1 MLWLKIRAGVLR
13 VMSGGETYIV
23 QPSTWERLRLLWM
36 FRNFPRL
43 SEPVLS
49 QAERALV
56 EKLFLQSRPLAQ
68 ARGLSAGDHC
78 VIGTV
83 ERTAR
88 APKKPSGREAA
99 PVRSTARG
107 VRARQP
113 AADLSYLKQAV
124 NAVSNAVVR
133 STPAWGRAGAAERPD
148 VDRYGAAEAQAGAAA
163 PKFLV
168 QRPTLLATAA
178 PAITPSQVKAEPKP
192 SRARLRLVHRN
203 PQASA
208 RSPLGLQT
216 LWLGLSAAAL
226 VAMFGLGMQYRQRP
240 VADGDARLA
249 TRSSAP
255 AVVPDGG
262 SASNHA
268 ARPTSVPHPPAAPQ
282 RSPAPEVRPSSAAP
296 TAAPSDPAAS
306 GGWGLGL
313 VQPDDAAALA
323 RATADSIAASGNTSQ
338 DASLPATPT
347 ASAPEAASSPNTS
360 APPAASTPSA
370 LASVLANPPRTLI
383 YPDYPPRA
391 WAARKRGEVRL
402 RAQVGGDG
410 RVTSVQVLSG
420 DPLLAEA
427 AARAVKRWRYAASPT
442 PAESVV
448 RFKFI
453 NPEAIVVGFEP

>member
-13 VMSGGETYIV
+13 VMSGGETYIA

-68 ARGLSAGDHC
+68 ARGLSAGEHS

-99 PVRSTARG
+99 PARPTPRG

-124 NAVSNAVVR
+124 NAVSNAVAR

-148 VDRYGAAEAQAGAAA
+148 VGRYGAAEAQAGATA
-163 PKFLV
+163 PKSLG

-192 SRARLRLVHRN
+192 SRARLRLVPRN

-216 LWLGLSAAAL
+216 LWLGLLAAL

-240 VADGDARLA
+240 VADVDARPA
-249 TRSSAP
+249 TQGSAP
-255 AVVPDGG
+255 AVVPHGG

-268 ARPTSVPHPPAAPQ
+268 ARPTSVPQPPAAPQ

-296 TAAPSDPAAS
+296 TAAPTDPAAR

-313 VQPDDAAALA
+313 VQPDNAAALA
-323 RATADSIAASGNTSQ
+323 RATADSITASGNTSQ

-347 ASAPEAASSPNTS
+347 ASAPEAANSPNTS
-360 APPAASTPSA
+360 ASPAASTPSA
-370 LASVLANPPRTLI
+370 PAPVLANPPRTLI

-410 RVTSVQVLSG
+410 IVTSVQVLSG

-427 AARAVKRWRYAASPT
+427 AARAIKRWRYAASPM

-453 NPEAIVVGFEP
+453 NPEAIVVGFER

>member
-13 VMSGGETYIV
+13 VMSGGETYIA

-68 ARGLSAGDHC
+68 ARGLSAGGHC

-99 PVRSTARG
+99 PARSTPRG
-107 VRARQP
+107 VRARRP
-113 AADLSYLKQAV
+113 VADLSYLKQAV
-124 NAVSNAVVR
+124 NAVSKAVAR
-133 STPAWGRAGAAERPD
+133 STPAWGNAGAAERTD
-148 VDRYGAAEAQAGAAA
+148 VGRYGAMEAQAG
-163 PKFLV
+163 PKSLA

-178 PAITPSQVKAEPKP
+178 PAITPSQVKAEPKL
-192 SRARLRLVHRN
+192 SRPRLRLVHRN

-208 RSPLGLQT
+208 TSPLGLQT

-240 VADGDARLA
+240 VADVDAGPA
-249 TRSSAP
+249 TQSSPP
-255 AVVPDGG
+255 AVVPNGG
-262 SASNHA
+262 SASNQA
-268 ARPTSVPHPPAAPQ
+268 ARPTFVPQPPSAPQ
-282 RSPAPEVRPSSAAP
+282 RSPAPEVRPSSTAP
-296 TAAPSDPAAS
+296 TAAPPDPAAP
-306 GGWGLGL
+306 GGWGLGP

-323 RATADSIAASGNTSQ
+323 RATADSIPASGNTSQ

-347 ASAPEAASSPNTS
+347 ASAPEIANSPNTS
-360 APPAASTPSA
+360 ASPAASIPSTPA
-370 LASVLANPPRTLI
+370 PVLANPPRTLI

-391 WAARKRGEVRL
+391 WAARKSGEVRL

-427 AARAVKRWRYAASPT
+427 AARAVKRWRYTASPA

-453 NPEAIVVGFEP
+453 NPEAIVVGFER